1 MATIKPFKAIRPNKY
16 IVDKVATLPYDVMN
30 SKEARRIAEGN
41 PYSFLHIDK
50 SEIDLDENIDLYD
63 EKVYLKARENLDEFR
78 KQEILVKDD
87 KECIYIYKQIMDGRA
102 QVGIVAC
109 ISVDESLNGTIK
121 KHEYTRPE
129 KEIDRTK
136 HIKYCDANTGTILVT
151 YKHQRV
157 IDDIIN
163 DFMDNN
169 EPLYDFITDDK
180 IEHTVWKIDNDDIID
195 NLVDKFEKLDYLYI
209 ADGHHRTASAE
220 NVAKEMRAKNPN
232 YTGKEEFNYFIAMIA
247 PDENLMVLDYNR
259 VIKDLNGLS
268 EEEFINKIKENFE
281 LEEIEGKE
289 KYKPDKKGT
298 FGMYLGD
305 KWYKMKANKNL
316 LEIEDPVDSLDISIL
331 QDYVIDA
338 ILGIDNPRVDKR
350 IDFIGG
356 IRGLEELEKRV
367 NEDMKVAFAM
377 YPTSI
382 EDLIRVADAN
392 KIMPAKS
399 TWFEPKVRCGLFLH
413 EINE

>member
-1 MATIKPFKAIRPNKY
+1 
-16 IVDKVATLPYDVMN
+16 
-30 SKEARRIAEGN
+30 
-41 PYSFLHIDK
+41 
-50 SEIDLDENIDLYD
+50 
-63 EKVYLKARENLDEFR
+63 
-78 KQEILVKDD
+78 
-87 KECIYIYKQIMDGRA
+87 YIYKQIMDGRA

-268 EEEFINKIKENFE
+268 EEEFINKIKEN
-281 LEEIEGKE
+281 
-289 KYKPDKKGT
+289 
-298 FGMYLGD
+298 
-305 KWYKMKANKNL
+305 KNL

>member
-1 MATIKPFKAIRPNKY
+1 
-16 IVDKVATLPYDVMN
+16 
-30 SKEARRIAEGN
+30 
-41 PYSFLHIDK
+41 
-50 SEIDLDENIDLYD
+50 
-63 EKVYLKARENLDEFR
+63 
-78 KQEILVKDD
+78 
-87 KECIYIYKQIMDGRA
+87 
-102 QVGIVAC
+102 
-109 ISVDESLNGTIK
+109 
-121 KHEYTRPE
+121 
-129 KEIDRTK
+129 
-136 HIKYCDANTGTILVT
+136 
-151 YKHQRV
+151 
-157 IDDIIN
+157 
-163 DFMDNN
+163 N